1 MIEKLK
7 KVNKLIE
14 QSNKIPN
21 DIKEIVKAICRGYI
35 RESNGKI
42 PISGIENV
50 CKTNFNKIDENNKEF
65 SGEEQI
71 FATTTTDYDDECN
84 VIHTVSYLNSNNYI
98 KLIAILTHELG
109 HVITE
114 PKPCEIKTTDEGIE
128 YYPLAKRT
136 NTYYQTCYYR
146 NGELIAHRING
157 FRIADGFLESI
168 CSKIWSSKEFR
179 EELLQNGYNL
189 QNFIYKD
196 ERIFSS
202 RVYDEYKACFELF
215 DYIMDGDLFDFA
227 CQTFSSNQDMVD
239 FINNKKIN
247 IIYSVLDKS
256 NDALWNLKK
265 FEDKEPTDEF
275 LTALDDYNNKKQT
288 SIAFADELMDFL
300 GKSCDDKKYLE
311 LIDIYNA
318 TLQKQKLLPLPENSQ
333 RRL

>member
-1 MIEKLK
+1 M
-7 KVNKLIE
+7 
-14 QSNKIPN
+14 
-21 DIKEIVKAICRGYI
+21 
-35 RESNGKI
+35 
-42 PISGIENV
+42 
-50 CKTNFNKIDENNKEF
+50 
-65 SGEEQI
+65 
-71 FATTTTDYDDECN
+71 
-84 VIHTVSYLNSNNYI
+84 
-98 KLIAILTHELG
+98 
-109 HVITE
+109 
-114 PKPCEIKTTDEGIE
+114 
-128 YYPLAKRT
+128 
-136 NTYYQTCYYR
+136 
-146 NGELIAHRING
+146 
-157 FRIADGFLESI
+157 
-168 CSKIWSSKEFR
+168 
-179 EELLQNGYNL
+179 QNGYNL

-318 TLQKQKLLPLPENSQ
+318 TLQKQKLLPLPEKQSKKIIK
-333 RRL
+333 RYF

>member
-1 MIEKLK
+1 MIEKQK

-128 YYPLAKRT
+128 YYPLVKRT

-146 NGELIAHRING
+146 NGELIAHGING

-196 ERIFSS
+196 ERIFARIIDISAGGLKIETKEQLQLLN
-202 RVYDEYKACFELF
+202 EYLISLE
-215 DYIMDGDLFDFA
+215 IE
-227 CQTFSSNQDMVD
+227 
-239 FINNKKIN
+239 NNKLN
-247 IIYSVLDKS
+247 MV
-256 NDALWNLKK
+256 
-265 FEDKEPTDEF
+265 FEPIRLEVGNGVFISSGRFKGISSYDRISLVQYCF
-275 LTALDDYNNKKQT
+275 SKQ
-288 SIAFADELMDFL
+288 I
-300 GKSCDDKKYLE
+300 
-311 LIDIYNA
+311 
-318 TLQKQKLLPLPENSQ
+318 ENSIK
-333 RRL
+333 